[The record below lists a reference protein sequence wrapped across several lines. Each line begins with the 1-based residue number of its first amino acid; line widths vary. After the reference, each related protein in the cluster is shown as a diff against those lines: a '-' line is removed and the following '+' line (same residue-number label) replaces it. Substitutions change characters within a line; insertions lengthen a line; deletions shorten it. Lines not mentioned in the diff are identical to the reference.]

1 MKKEFAMSLSQSYRQ
16 DLLDAIQLA
25 EQGMLSPSR
34 QAYCFEEIEDTK
46 GTALYPADGDELFRQ
61 LRTALGEKAQISERQ
76 RAEGDLHK
84 LGVELLFHIYINRFT
99 FAEITHNTATDRYD
113 AIIYLDERATDK
125 EKRAN
130 AAAMR
135 KAFDAWLEESG
146 HTVDP
151 TALTEVPDPCEGR
164 FDTLAVAIAHIDH
177 ILRFPDLL
185 LII

>member
-1 MKKEFAMSLSQSYRQ
+1 MKKEIVLSLSQSYQQ

-25 EQGMLSPSR
+25 EQGMLSPSQ

-46 GTALYPADGDELFRQ
+46 GTAFYPANGDELFWK
-61 LRTALGEKAQISERQ
+61 LRSALSARAQISERQ
-76 RAEGDLHK
+76 RAEGELHK
-84 LGVELLFHIYINRFT
+84 LGVELLFHTYIDRFS
-99 FAEITHNTATDRYD
+99 FAEITHNTATTKYD
-113 AIIYLDERATDK
+113 AIIYLNECATNE

-135 KAFDAWLEESG
+135 RAFDAWLEVSG
-146 HTVDP
+146 HAVAP
-151 TALTEVPDPCEGR
+151 AALTNVPDPCEGR
-164 FDTLAVAIAHIDH
+164 FDTLAGAIAHIDH

>member
-25 EQGMLSPSR
+25 EQGMLSPSQ

-76 RAEGDLHK
+76 RAEGELHK
-84 LGVELLFHIYINRFT
+84 LGVELLFHTYTNRFT
-99 FAEITHNTATDRYD
+99 FAEITHNTAAHKYD

-146 HTVDP
+146 LTADP
-151 TALTEVPDPCEGR
+151 AALTGVPDPCEGR
-164 FDTLAVAIAHIDH
+164 FDTLAEAIAHIDH

-185 LII
+185 LI

>member
-1 MKKEFAMSLSQSYRQ
+1 MKKEFVMSLSQSYRQ

-25 EQGMLSPSR
+25 EQGLLSPSQ

-76 RAEGDLHK
+76 RAEGELHK
-84 LGVELLFHIYINRFT
+84 LGVELLFHIYINSFT

-135 KAFDAWLEESG
+135 KAFDAWLEENG
-146 HTVDP
+146 LTVDL

-164 FDTLAVAIAHIDH
+164 FDTLAGAIAHIDH

-185 LII
+185 LI